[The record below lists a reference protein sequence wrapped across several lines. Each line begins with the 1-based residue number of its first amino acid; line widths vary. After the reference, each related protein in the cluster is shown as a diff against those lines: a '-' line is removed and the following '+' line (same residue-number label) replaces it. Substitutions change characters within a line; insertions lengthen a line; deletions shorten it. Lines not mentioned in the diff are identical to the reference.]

1 MEVQHIKQPFFAL
14 FSACPLQEETRQVF
28 SSVFICSATIKKAE
42 RSIEIQLDRPVP
54 QNAQKEAEQ
63 AIRMQYEME
72 RVSLLFPAS
81 IHETDE
87 KGQPQRDKMDQIQS
101 LFAAQFPPAVGLFQ
115 DARLEETAQGTVL
128 YLKEPGAELLA
139 PYCSAVLQ
147 DMRQQNPD
155 CTLRLCTV
163 QLEESREELLRKREA
178 FRMEQ
183 LKESAKLVKK
193 PEESKKPKQKVL
205 FGKTIRKAPVPI
217 GTLNLDMNTVTICG
231 KVFSI
236 QHRELKKRGAWV
248 ISFDVTDYTG
258 SIRISKFSME
268 EEAKPLVNAIKNG
281 QYLLIQGRLNMNRF
295 DNDMVLEPL
304 HIMEAE
310 APKREDKG
318 EEKRVE
324 LHLHTRFSTMDGL
337 TDVKAAISQAAQ
349 WGHRAIAITDHG
361 IVQAFP
367 DAAKAAKSNGIKLL
381 YGVEAYYLNDIE
393 SIRAVHGDQDGSL
406 EGEFVAFDLETTGLH
421 PGQDEITEIGAA
433 LLRNGQVVE
442 KFQTFVDPKRP
453 LSAEII
459 KLTGITD
466 EMLKGAPELPDA
478 LEGFFAFAGN
488 RPLIAHNASF
498 DISFLQEA
506 CRKTNRSFAPTS
518 IDTLPLARNLLPSL
532 HKHKLDIVARHLRLP
547 EFSHHRAEDDAAT
560 AGLIFAALCPV
571 LEQRGAD
578 TIQKINGVLARHK
591 KKRLDGH
598 PRHMTILVKNQMG
611 MRNLYKLIS
620 LAHLEYFKRV
630 PIMPRSILDEN
641 REGLLFGSACENS
654 ELFQAI
660 LSRKREEEL
669 LKIASYYDFLEIM
682 PLCNNQFMLR
692 NGSAKSEE
700 ELREF
705 NRTVLRL
712 GDTLGKPVVATGD
725 VHFLNPEDEI
735 YRHILLAS
743 KKFKDA
749 DEPMP
754 LYFKTTD
761 EMLEEFSYLG
771 EETARRVV
779 VEATNQIADLCDE
792 VQPLPKGLFAPKLDG
807 AEEELKSLVWGKAKA
822 LYGEELP
829 KEVSERLETELHD
842 IIGCNYAVIYMSAQK
857 LVQKSLEDGYLVG
870 SRGSV
875 GSSLVAY
882 MAGITEVN
890 ALPPHYRCPQC
901 QHTEFCEDEAYRC
914 GADMPDAACPI
925 CGAAYEKDGFNIPFE
940 TFLGFGG
947 DKVPDIDLN
956 FSGEYQAKAHR
967 HTFELFGE
975 HHVFRAG
982 TIGTVA
988 EKTAFGYVKKY
999 LEEQGR
1005 QTTAAEENRL
1015 AKGCVG
1021 VKRTTGQH
1029 PGGLVVIP
1037 RDHEIYDFCPVQHPA
1052 DDTGTDIVTTHF
1064 EYHSMESN
1072 LLKLDLLGHD
1082 DPTMIRMLQD
1092 LTGVDPRKIPL
1103 DDKDTMRIFTSSDV
1117 LGFENDPILGP
1128 TGACA
1133 IPEFGTRFVRGM
1145 LLDTMPT
1152 QFDTLVRISG
1162 FSHGTDV
1169 WLGNARDYL
1178 LSGTATVDEVIGCRD
1193 DIMLYLIE
1201 QGMEERLAFKI
1212 MEGVRKGKPVLPEW
1226 EDAMKVVH
1234 VPQWYI
1240 DSCHKIQ
1247 YLFPKA
1253 HAVAYVMMAF
1263 RIAWYKVH
1271 RPLAFYAAYFS
1282 IRAKAFDA
1290 SVMTRGMEVV
1300 KAKLK
1305 ELEQKKDISS
1315 VEEDMVV
1322 TLEVCYEFYLRGF
1335 TFHPIDLYQSDATQF
1350 QIQENGLIPPFIA
1363 IGGLGE
1369 TAALDI
1375 VEKRVGQEFISIEE
1389 FSNACGK
1396 VTKGHIEQL
1405 KALGV
1410 LDGMPETSQMTLF

>member
-1 MEVQHIKQPFFAL
+1 MSVQDKTKKFLEL
-14 FSACPLQEETRQVF
+14 FSPCLPDEATRQAFASIVVH
-28 SSVFICSATIKKAE
+28 SVVIEKKGRCIAIQVDGAVSEEMRKHAETSIAAAYDMNQVSICASAAKTAASWADNSWKE
-42 RSIEIQLDRPVP
+42 RI
-54 QNAQKEAEQ
+54 QNAF
-63 AIRMQYEME
+63 
-72 RVSLLFPAS
+72 S
-81 IHETDE
+81 
-87 KGQPQRDKMDQIQS
+87 
-101 LFAAQFPPAVGLFQ
+101 AQFPPAVGLFA
-115 DARLEETAQGTVL
+115 DAVLEEKGSEMTLLLKDPGVSLLSPHLQIVIETLKQTDPAFSLHLGTI
-128 YLKEPGAELLA
+128 
-139 PYCSAVLQ
+139 Q
-147 DMRQQNPD
+147 M
-155 CTLRLCTV
+155 
-163 QLEESREELLRKREA
+163 EESKEETLRKREA
-178 FRMEQ
+178 LRIER
-183 LKESAKLVKK
+183 LKESARSIKK
-193 PEESKKPKQKVL
+193 PEKKETVKHKVIY
-205 FGKTIRKAPVPI
+205 GRAIHKTPI
-217 GTLNLDMNTVTICG
+217 SIETLHLDLNMVTICG
-231 KVFSI
+231 KVFSV
-236 QHRELKKRGAWV
+236 QHRALKKRGAWV

-258 SIRISKFSME
+258 SIRVSKFAMD
-268 EEAKPLVNAIKNG
+268 EEAKPIVDAISVG
-281 QYLLIQGRLNMNRF
+281 QHLLIQGRLNMNRF

-304 HIMEAE
+304 HIMETKV
-310 APKREDKG
+310 PVREDKAP
-318 EEKRVE
+318 EKRVE

-337 TDVKAAISQAAQ
+337 TDVKAAIDQAAK
-349 WGHRAIAITDHG
+349 WGHKAVAITDHG

-367 DAAKAAKSNGIKLL
+367 DAAQAAKKAGIKLL
-381 YGVEAYYLNDIE
+381 YGMEAYYLNDLE
-393 SIRAVHGDQDGSL
+393 SVRAVRGEQDVPFS
-406 EGEFVAFDLETTGLH
+406 GEFIAFDLETTGLY
-421 PGQDEITEIGAA
+421 PGQDEITEIGAV
-433 LLRNGQVVE
+433 LLRNGQVE
-442 KFQTFVDPKRP
+442 ERFQTFVDPKRP
-453 LSAEII
+453 LPAEIV

-466 EMLKGAPELPDA
+466 EMLQGAPELPQA
-478 LEGFFAFAGN
+478 LERFLRFVDG
-488 RPLIAHNASF
+488 RPLIAHNAAF
-498 DISFLQEA
+498 DLSFLQEA
-506 CRKTNRSFAPTS
+506 CRKTGRSFASTS
-518 IDTLPLARNLLPSL
+518 VDTLLLSRHLLPNLSR
-532 HKHKLDIVARHLRLP
+532 HKLDIVARHLHLP
-547 EFSHHRAEDDAAT
+547 AFSHHRAEDDAAT
-560 AGLIFAALCPV
+560 AGLIFAALCV
-571 LEQRGAD
+571 KLKKNGASSLQQVND
-578 TIQKINGVLARHK
+578 VLAKGK
-591 KKRLDGH
+591 KRRLDGH
-598 PRHMTILVKNQMG
+598 PHHMTILVQNQKG
-611 MRNLYKLIS
+611 LRNLYKLVS
-620 LAHLEYFKRV
+620 SSHLEYFKRV
-630 PIMPRSILDEN
+630 PIILRSLLDEN
-641 REGLLFGSACENS
+641 REGLLIGSACENS
-654 ELFQAI
+654 ELFQAVI
-660 LSRKREEEL
+660 NRKSEGEL
-669 LKIASYYDFLEIM
+669 LEIASYYDFLEIM
-682 PLCNNQFMLR
+682 PLCNNHFMLR

-700 ELREF
+700 DLKEF
-705 NRTVLRL
+705 NRVILRL
-712 GDTLGKPVVATGD
+712 GDQLGKPVVATGD
-725 VHFLNPEDEI
+725 VHFLNPEEEI

-749 DEPMP
+749 DEPLP

-771 EETARRVV
+771 AETAHRVV
-779 VEATNQIADLCDE
+779 VEATNEIADWCEE
-792 VQPLPKGLFAPKLDG
+792 VHPLPKGLFAPKLYG

-822 LYGEELP
+822 LYGEPLP
-829 KEVSERLETELHD
+829 KEISERLETELHD

-857 LVQKSLEDGYLVG
+857 LVQKSMSDGYLVG

-890 ALPPHYRCPQC
+890 ALPPHYRCPNC
-901 QHTEFCEDEAYRC
+901 QHTEFAKDDTYGC
-914 GADMPDAACPI
+914 GADMPDRPCPV
-925 CGAAYEKDGFNIPFE
+925 CGTPYEKDGFNIPFE

-999 LEEQGR
+999 LEERGK

-1037 RDHEIYDFCPVQHPA
+1037 RDREIYDFCPVQRPA
-1052 DDTGTDIVTTHF
+1052 DDMGTDIITTHF

-1092 LTGVDPRKIPL
+1092 LTGVDPQKIPL
-1103 DDKDTMRIFTSSDV
+1103 DDPDTMRIFTSSGV
-1117 LGFENDPILGP
+1117 LGFENDSVLGP

-1145 LLDTMPT
+1145 LLDTLPT

-1169 WLGNARDYL
+1169 WLGNARDYIL
-1178 LSGTATVDEVIGCRD
+1178 NGTATVNEVIGCRD

-1201 QGMEERLAFKI
+1201 QGMEEKLAFQI

-1226 EDAMKVVH
+1226 EDAMKAVH
-1234 VPQWYI
+1234 VPKWYI

-1263 RIAWYKVH
+1263 RIAWFKVH
-1271 RPLAFYAAYFS
+1271 HPLAFYAAYFS

-1305 ELEQKKDISS
+1305 ELEQRNDLSS
-1315 VEEDMVV
+1315 VEEDMIV

-1335 TFHPIDLYQSDATQF
+1335 VFHPVDLYRSEAVHF
-1350 QIQENGLIPPFIA
+1350 QIDGNGLIPPFASIN
-1363 IGGLGE
+1363 GLGE

-1375 VEKRVGQEFISIEE
+1375 VEQRSGRKFISIEE
-1389 FSNACGK
+1389 FSIACPK
-1396 VTKGHIEQL
+1396 VTKGNIEQL
-1405 KALGV
+1405 QGMGA
-1410 LDGMPETSQMTLF
+1410 LDGLPDTSQMTLF

>member
-1 MEVQHIKQPFFAL
+1 MSMQEKTKKFLEL
-14 FSACPLQEETRQVF
+14 FSACLPDEATRRAF
-28 SSVFICSATIKKAE
+28 SPIAIRSVTIQKRE
-42 RSIEIQLDRPVP
+42 RSINIQVDRAVSEE
-54 QNAQKEAEQ
+54 AQKIAES
-63 AIRMQYEME
+63 AIAAAYDMRQVTIYA
-72 RVSLLFPAS
+72 PAVPS
-81 IHETDE
+81 SARSAEETW
-87 KGQPQRDKMDQIQS
+87 MDRLQKA
-101 LFAAQFPPAVGLFQ
+101 FAVQFPPAVGLFA
-115 DARLEETAQGTVL
+115 DARLEEKQGKMTL
-128 YLKEPGAELLA
+128 FLKEPGVSLLS
-139 PYCSAVLQ
+139 PHLSAVLEDLKKIEPSISLKLDTIQ
-147 DMRQQNPD
+147 M
-155 CTLRLCTV
+155 
-163 QLEESREELLRKREA
+163 EESKEETLRKREA
-178 FRMEQ
+178 LRMER
-183 LKESAKLVKK
+183 LKESARTIKK
-193 PEESKKPKQKVL
+193 PEKTGKIKQKVIY
-205 FGKTIRKAPVPI
+205 GRAIHKAPIPV
-217 GTLNLDMNTVTICG
+217 GTLHLDLNMVTICG
-231 KVFSI
+231 KVFSV
-236 QHRELKKRGAWV
+236 QHRALKKRGAWV

-258 SIRISKFSME
+258 SIRISKFAMDD
-268 EEAKPLVNAIKNG
+268 EARPIVDSIGVG

-304 HIMEAE
+304 HIMETE
-310 APKREDKG
+310 VPTREDKAT
-318 EEKRVE
+318 EKRVE

-337 TDVKAAISQAAQ
+337 TDVKDAISQAAK
-349 WGHRAIAITDHG
+349 WGHKAVAITDHG

-367 DAAKAAKSNGIKLL
+367 DAAQAAKKAGIKLL
-381 YGVEAYYLNDIE
+381 CGMEAYYLNDIE
-393 SIRAVHGDQDGSL
+393 SVRAVRGEVDVPFS
-406 EGEFVAFDLETTGLH
+406 GEFIALDLETTGLY
-421 PGQDEITEIGAA
+421 PGQDEITEIGAV
-433 LLRNGQVVE
+433 LLRDGQVVE

-453 LSAEII
+453 LPAEIV

-466 EMLKGAPELPDA
+466 EMLKGAPELPQA
-478 LEGFFAFAGN
+478 LDQFLAFAGA
-488 RPLIAHNASF
+488 RPLIAHNAAF
-498 DISFLQEA
+498 DLSFLQEA
-506 CRKTNRSFAPTS
+506 CRKTGRPFAPTS
-518 IDTLPLARNLLPSL
+518 VDTLLLARHLLPSL
-532 HKHKLDIVARHLRLP
+532 SRHKLDIVARHLHLP

-560 AGLIFAALCPV
+560 AGLIFTVLCSK
-571 LEQRGAD
+571 LKKSGAD
-578 TIQKINGVLARHK
+578 SLQKVNSILAKGK

-598 PRHMTILVKNQMG
+598 PRHMTILVKNQAG
-611 MRNLYKLIS
+611 MRNLYRLVS

-630 PIMPRSILDEN
+630 PIVLRSVLDEN
-641 REGLLFGSACENS
+641 REGLLLGSACENS
-654 ELFQAI
+654 ELFQAVI
-660 LSRKREEEL
+660 SRKSEAEL
-669 LKIASYYDFLEIM
+669 LEIASYYDFLEIM
-682 PLCNNQFMLR
+682 PLCNNHFMLR

-700 ELREF
+700 DLKEF
-705 NRTVLRL
+705 NRVILRL
-712 GDTLGKPVVATGD
+712 GDMLGKPVVATGD

-749 DEPMP
+749 DEALP

-771 EETARRVV
+771 VEAAHRVV
-779 VEATNQIADLCDE
+779 VETPNQIADWCED

-807 AEEELKSLVWGKAKA
+807 AEEELKFLVWGKAKA
-822 LYGEELP
+822 LYGDVPP
-829 KEVSERLETELHD
+829 KEVTERLETELHD

-857 LVQKSLEDGYLVG
+857 LVQKSLDDGYLVG

-890 ALPPHYRCPQC
+890 ALPPHYRCPKC
-901 QHTEFCEDEAYRC
+901 QHTEFAKGDTYGC
-914 GADMPDAACPI
+914 GADMPDQPCPI
-925 CGAAYEKDGFNIPFE
+925 CGTPYEKDGFNIPFE

-999 LEEQGR
+999 LEERGER
-1005 QTTAAEENRL
+1005 TTAAEENRL

-1037 RDHEIYDFCPVQHPA
+1037 RDREIYDFCPVQRPA
-1052 DDTGTDIVTTHF
+1052 DDTGTDIITTHF

-1103 DDKDTMRIFTSSDV
+1103 DDPDTMRIFTSSDV

-1169 WLGNARDYL
+1169 WLGNARDYIL
-1178 LSGTATVDEVIGCRD
+1178 NGTATVDEVIGCRD

-1201 QGMEERLAFKI
+1201 QGMEEKLAFKI

-1226 EDAMKVVH
+1226 EEAMKAVN
-1234 VPQWYI
+1234 VPKWYI

-1290 SVMTRGMEVV
+1290 SIMTRGMEVV

-1305 ELEQKKDISS
+1305 ELEQRKDLSS
-1315 VEEDMVV
+1315 VEEDMIV

-1335 TFHPIDLYQSDATQF
+1335 TFYPVDLYRSEAVQF
-1350 QIQENGLIPPFIA
+1350 QIEGNGLIPPFIS
-1363 IGGLGE
+1363 ISGLGE

-1375 VEKRVGQEFISIEE
+1375 VEQRSGREFISVEE
-1389 FSNACGK
+1389 FSIACPK

-1405 KALGV
+1405 KLMGA
-1410 LDGMPETSQMTLF
+1410 LDGLPHTSQITLF

>member
-1 MEVQHIKQPFFAL
+1 MSMQRKTKKFLDL
-14 FSACPLQEETRQVF
+14 FSNCFSDNTIREQFSTVEICGITIQKGKRTIQIQIDQPIEEPALR
-28 SSVFICSATIKKAE
+28 AAE
-42 RSIEIQLDRPVP
+42 
-54 QNAQKEAEQ
+54 EAIGEK
-63 AIRMQYEME
+63 YEMNQ
-72 RVSLLFPAS
+72 VSLWFTSTSHEKKPWLEKIQAS
-81 IHETDE
+81 FI
-87 KGQPQRDKMDQIQS
+87 
-101 LFAAQFPPAVGLFQ
+101 AQFPPAVGLFG
-115 DARLEETAQGTVL
+115 DAQLVEASEGMTL
-128 YLKEPGAELLA
+128 LLKEPGPALLA
-139 PYCSAVLQ
+139 PHLPAVVTCLKEM
-147 DMRQQNPD
+147 DPSFS
-155 CTLRLCTV
+155 LRLGT
-163 QLEESREELLRKREA
+163 QKEKEDRETLLRKREA
-178 FRMEQ
+178 QRMEQ
-183 LKESAKLVKK
+183 MKACAQALKLSEKEAKPRHRVIY
-193 PEESKKPKQKVL
+193 
-205 FGKTIRKAPVPI
+205 GKTIRKSPVPI
-217 GTLNLDMNTVTICG
+217 GSLHLDMNIVTICG

-268 EEAKPLVNAIKNG
+268 DEAKPIVDAIKAG
-281 QYLLIQGRLNMNRF
+281 QYLHIQGRLNMNRF
-295 DNDMVLEPL
+295 DNDMVLEPM

-310 APKREDKG
+310 APKREDTA

-337 TDVKAAISQAAQ
+337 TDVKEVISQAAQ
-349 WGHRAIAITDHG
+349 WGHKAIAITDHG
-361 IVQAFP
+361 FVQAFP
-367 DAAKAAKSNGIKLL
+367 DAAKAAKNNGIQLI
-381 YGVEAYYLNDIE
+381 YGMEAYYINDME
-393 SIRAVHGDQDGSL
+393 SVRAVRGNQDVSL
-406 EGEFVAFDLETTGLH
+406 SGEFIAFDLETTGLY
-421 PGQDEITEIGAA
+421 PGQDEITEIGGA
-433 LLRNGQVVE
+433 LLRNGEVVE
-442 KFQTFVDPKRP
+442 TFQTFVDPKRP
-453 LSAEII
+453 LSAEIV

-466 EMLKGAPELPDA
+466 EMLKGAPELPQALDA
-478 LEGFFAFAGN
+478 FLTFVDG
-488 RPLIAHNASF
+488 RPLIAHNAAF
-498 DISFLQEA
+498 DLSFLREA
-506 CRKTNRSFAPTS
+506 SRKTGRDFRPTAV
-518 IDTLPLARNLLPSL
+518 DTLVLARHLMPNLS
-532 HKHKLDIVARHLRLP
+532 KHKLDIVARSLHLP
-547 EFSHHRAEDDAAT
+547 EFSHHRAADDAAT
-560 AGLIFAALCPV
+560 AGLIFAALV
-571 LEQRGAD
+571 KELREKGAE
-578 TIQKINGVLARHK
+578 TLQQINGVLAKGK

-598 PRHMTILVKNQMG
+598 PRHMTLLVQNQKG
-611 MRNLYKLIS
+611 MRNLYKLVS
-620 LAHLEYFKRV
+620 LAHLEHFKRV
-630 PIMPRSILDEN
+630 PIIPRSVLDEN
-641 REGLLFGSACENS
+641 REGLLVGSACENS
-654 ELFQAI
+654 ELFQAV
-660 LSRKREEEL
+660 LSRKSEEEL
-669 LKIASYYDFLEIM
+669 LEIGSYYDFLEIM
-682 PLCNNQFMLR
+682 PLCNNAFMLR
-692 NGSAKSEE
+692 NGSAKGEE
-700 ELREF
+700 DLQNL
-705 NRTVLRL
+705 NRTILRL

-749 DEPMP
+749 DEPLP

-761 EMLEEFSYLG
+761 EMLNEFSYLG
-771 EETARRVV
+771 EEVAHRVV
-779 VEATNQIADLCDE
+779 IEATNQIADLCEE

-807 AEEELKSLVWGKAKA
+807 AEEELKSLVWSKAKS
-822 LYGEELP
+822 LYGDVP
-829 KEVSERLETELHD
+829 PPEVTQRLENELHD

-901 QHTEFCEDEAYRC
+901 RHTEFAQDDTYGC
-914 GADMPDAACPI
+914 GADMPDKLCPV
-925 CGAAYEKDGFNIPFE
+925 CGTPYQKDGFNIPFE

-947 DKVPDIDLN
+947 DKIPDIDLN

-999 LEEQGR
+999 LEERGEK
-1005 QTTAAEENRL
+1005 TTAAEENRL

-1052 DDTGTDIVTTHF
+1052 DDTATDIITTHF

-1092 LTGVDPRKIPL
+1092 LTGVDTRQIPL
-1103 DDKDTMRIFTSSDV
+1103 DDPDTMRIFTSSDV

-1178 LSGTATVDEVIGCRD
+1178 LNGTATVNEVIGCRD

-1201 QGMEERLAFKI
+1201 QGMEEKLAFKI

-1226 EDAMKVVH
+1226 EDAMKAVH

-1290 SVMTRGMEVV
+1290 SIMTRGMEVV
-1300 KAKLK
+1300 KEKLK
-1305 ELEQKKDISS
+1305 ELEERKDLSS
-1315 VEEDMVV
+1315 VEEDMIV

-1335 TFHPIDLYQSDATQF
+1335 TFQPVDLYRSQATQF
-1350 QIQENGLIPPFIA
+1350 QIEGNSLIPPFIA
-1363 IGGLGE
+1363 INGLGE
-1369 TAALDI
+1369 AAALDI
-1375 VEKRVGQEFISIEE
+1375 VEQRKGREFISIEE
-1389 FSNACGK
+1389 FSGVCSK

-1405 KALGV
+1405 KGMGALDF
-1410 LDGMPETSQMTLF
+1410 LPETSQMTLF

>member
-1 MEVQHIKQPFFAL
+1 MQPFSVL
-14 FSACPLQEETRQVF
+14 FSNCPLEEETRQIF
-28 SSVFICSATIKKAE
+28 SSVFIRSVVIKKAE
-42 RSIEIQLDRPVP
+42 RSIEIQLDQTVP
-54 QNAQKEAEQ
+54 EEAQKEAED
-63 AIRMQYEME
+63 AIQRWYQME
-72 RVSLLFPAS
+72 RVSLRAPIVSAA
-81 IHETDE
+81 EQ
-87 KGQPQRDKMDQIQS
+87 KVDQIQS
-101 LFAAQFPPAVGLFQ
+101 LFAAQFPPAAGLFQ
-115 DARLEETAQGTVL
+115 KARLEETSQGMTL
-128 YLKEPGAELLA
+128 FLENPGAELLA
-139 PYCSAVLQ
+139 PYCDAVLQ
-147 DMRQQNPD
+147 TLQQEDPT
-155 CTLRLCTV
+155 CTLRLRSI
-163 QLEESREELLRKREA
+163 QPEESKEEMLRKREA
-178 FRMEQ
+178 FREEQ
-183 LKESAKLVKK
+183 LRESAQMIKRSEAKK
-193 PEESKKPKQKVL
+193 KQKRKVI
-205 FGKTIRKAPVPI
+205 FGKTIRKAPIPI
-217 GTLNLDMNTVTICG
+217 GTLNLDMNTVTIKG
-231 KVFSI
+231 KVFSV

-258 SIRISKFSME
+258 SIRVSKFSME
-268 EEAKPLVNAIKNG
+268 EEAKPLVSAIKNG
-281 QYLLIQGRLNMNRF
+281 QYLLLQGRLSINRF
-295 DNDMVLEPL
+295 ENDMILEPL
-304 HIMEAE
+304 HIMETE
-310 APKREDKG
+310 APGREDTAEK
-318 EEKRVE
+318 KRVE
-324 LHLHTRFSTMDGL
+324 LHLHTKFSTMDGL
-337 TDVKAAISQAAQ
+337 TDVKAAISQAAA
-349 WGHRAIAITDHG
+349 WGHKAIAITDHG

-367 DAAKAAKSNGIKLL
+367 DAAKAAKSSGIKLL
-381 YGVEAYYLNDIE
+381 YGIEAYYLNDVE
-393 SIRAVHGDQDGSL
+393 SIRAVHGTQDNMLS
-406 EGEFVAFDLETTGLH
+406 GEFVAFDLETTGLFS
-421 PGQDEITEIGAA
+421 GQDAITEIGAV
-433 LLRNGQVVE
+433 LLRNGQVVDR
-442 KFQTFVDPKRP
+442 FQTFVNPKRP

-459 KLTGITD
+459 RLTGITN
-466 EMLKGAPELPDA
+466 EMLKDAPELSDA
-478 LEGFFAFAGN
+478 LEQFFSFAGN

-506 CRKTNRSFAPTS
+506 CRKVGRPFSPTS
-518 IDTLPLARNLLPSL
+518 IDTLPLARNLLPAL
-532 HKHKLDIVARHLRLP
+532 NRHKLDVVARYLRLP
-547 EFSHHRAEDDAAT
+547 DFAHHRAEDDAAT
-560 AGLIFAALCPV
+560 AAMIFAALCPM
-571 LEQRGAD
+571 LEKKGAD
-578 TIQKINGVLARHK
+578 CIQKINGVLAKHR

-598 PRHMTILVKNQMG
+598 PTHMTILVQNQVG
-611 MRNLYKLIS
+611 LRNLYKLVS

-630 PIMPRSILDEN
+630 PIMPRSVLDQN

-654 ELFQAI
+654 ELFQAVV
-660 LSRKREEEL
+660 SRKREEEL

-692 NGSAKSEE
+692 NGTAADEE
-700 ELREF
+700 ELRSF
-705 NRTVLRL
+705 NRTILRL
-712 GDTLGKPVVATGD
+712 GALLGKPVVATGD
-725 VHFLNPEDEI
+725 VHFLHPEDEI

-761 EMLEEFSYLG
+761 EMLQEFSYLG
-771 EETARRVV
+771 AEAAHQVV
-779 VEATNQIADLCDE
+779 VDAPNQIADLCEE
-792 VQPLPKGLFAPKLDG
+792 VQPLPTGLFAPKLDG
-807 AEEELKSLVWGKAKA
+807 AEEELKSLVWGKARE
-822 LYGEELP
+822 LYGEPLP

-890 ALPPHYRCPQC
+890 ALPPHYRCPKC
-901 QHTEFCEDEAYRC
+901 RHTEFSQDETYRC
-914 GADMPDAACPI
+914 GADIPDRTCPN
-925 CGAAYEKDGFNIPFE
+925 CGTPYEKDGFNIPFE

-982 TIGTVA
+982 TIGTIA

-999 LEEQGR
+999 LEEQGK

-1103 DDKDTMRIFTSSDV
+1103 DDKDTMRLFTSSDV
-1117 LGFENDPILGP
+1117 LGFENDPVLGP

-1169 WLGNARDYL
+1169 WLGNARDYIL
-1178 LSGTATVDEVIGCRD
+1178 NGTATVDEVIGCRD

-1212 MEGVRKGKPVLPEW
+1212 MEAVRKGKPVLPEW
-1226 EDAMKVVH
+1226 EDAMKAVQ

-1240 DSCHKIQ
+1240 DSCQKIQ

-1290 SVMTRGMEVV
+1290 AVMTRGMEVV
-1300 KAKLK
+1300 KAKLD
-1305 ELEQKKDISS
+1305 ELEQKKDLSS
-1315 VEEDMVV
+1315 VEEDMIV

-1335 TFHPIDLYQSDATQF
+1335 TFHPIDLYCSDATCF
-1350 QIQENGLIPPFIA
+1350 KIKENGLIPPFIA
-1363 IGGLGE
+1363 ISGLGE

-1375 VEKRVGQEFISIEE
+1375 VEKRIGQEFISIEE
-1389 FSNACGK
+1389 FSSACAK
-1396 VTKGHIEQL
+1396 VTKGHVEQM

-1410 LDGMPETSQMTLF
+1410 LDDLPETSQMTLF